1 MRKHMRIPSETRELQ
16 ARYCA
21 FTSAAFQVDDA
32 RLDRRHVCRT
42 GSSGI
47 ENRVS
52 VCDLSSLFLH
62 SRGKRSESSSIREKF
77 GDARFLQ
84 ILHRG

>member
-1 MRKHMRIPSETRELQ
+1 MRKHMRVPSETRELQ

-52 VCDLSSLFLH
+52 VCDLSFSTREANAQCLH
-62 SRGKRSESSSIREKF
+62 RSERNLEMQDFYKSCIVSYN
-77 GDARFLQ
+77 
-84 ILHRG
+84 